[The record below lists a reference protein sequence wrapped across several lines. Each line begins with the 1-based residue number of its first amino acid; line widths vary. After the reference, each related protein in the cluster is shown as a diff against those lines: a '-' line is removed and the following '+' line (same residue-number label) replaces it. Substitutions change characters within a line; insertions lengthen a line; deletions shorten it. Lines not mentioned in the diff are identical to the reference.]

1 MMGTVRNL
9 EQLTGWLV
17 SDVRRMEANWGSSVP
32 SSSSSGT
39 QDDPVVLDDDEDEV
53 VVRVEREDTVVPPPW
68 AGTPFVARSG
78 MVTTLVE
85 IPDVDTDQSIDAMED
100 QFMFHT
106 RIVVQRGRRIA
117 WPPLDPEDEV
127 VASSEVGEEAEVV
140 RDFAGEEEEQRARD
154 RSDDELFAQSAIL
167 QVEAIGSDP
176 APPFGTPPPDYK

>member
-1 MMGTVRNL
+1 MGTVRNL
-9 EQLTGWLV
+9 EQLTGRLV
-17 SDVRRMEANWGSSVP
+17 SDIRRMEANWGSSVP

-39 QDDPVVLDDDEDEV
+39 RDDPLVLDDDDEV
-53 VVRVEREDTVVPPPW
+53 EVQIEREDTVVPPPR
-68 AGTPFVARSG
+68 AGTPFVARNS

-106 RIVVQRGRRIA
+106 GIVVQRGRRIA

-127 VASSEVGEEAEVV
+127 VASSEIGEEAEVV
-140 RDFAGEEEEQRARD
+140 RDFAGEEEEQRERD
-154 RSDDELFAQSAIL
+154 RSDEELFAQLAFL

-176 APPFGTPPPDYK
+176 APPFGTPPPDYE